1 MKDAA
6 IEAVLE
12 RLALRMNMKRAVR
25 ARHRHGQARP
35 RHRDR
40 LQGLDL
46 ADHVD
51 RHRQRRGRWQ
61 RHALLQHGRHGAGL
75 RHRQCATRR
84 RGAQRPGRV
93 GEGRASRHRRD
104 ALRHGDARLA
114 LALSHGQCGAARG
127 GGRQG
132 QARGAGARGRPA
144 GRLERAGR
152 GAVPEE
158 IQDAG
163 RQHHRHRQLHPE
175 LRAAGYQRADARCD
189 AVLDGRRHRRRG
201 RGRYRDRAREGRRR

>member
-6 IEAVLE
+6 IEAVLD
-12 RLALRMNMKRAVR
+12 RLALRMNMEGAVR
-25 ARHRHGQARP
+25 PRHRHGEEGP
-35 RHRDR
+35 RHRGR

-46 ADHVD
+46 ADHLD
-51 RHRQRRGRWQ
+51 RDRQCRGRRQ
-61 RHALLQHGRHGAGL
+61 RHALLQHRRHGAGL
-75 RHRQCATRR
+75 RHRQCAVRG
-84 RGAQRPGRV
+84 RGAQRSGRV

-127 GGRQG
+127 RGRQG
-132 QARGAGARGRPA
+132 EARGAGARGRRA

-152 GAVPEE
+152 RAVREE

-175 LRAAGYQRADARCD
+175 LRAAGRQRADARRD

-201 RGRYRDRAREGRRR
+201 RGRHRDRARAR